1 MMRANM
7 KNFRTTPH
15 RSLVD
20 AVSLARRVALSMPR
34 GPVTGLVA
42 GLVACLSLL
51 WPALAQAVEGRHA
64 LIIGISHYA
73 PNVGADTLEGVP
85 YDMKSA
91 RQMAIAMGVDDKSI
105 IELRDEQATKR
116 NIEAQLARLTRR
128 VQQGDRV
135 FVYFSGHGTRMATGG
150 GCEEGL
156 LSFDGDM
163 INEQEFA
170 KYTGP
175 MSQRA
180 EKMITMVDSC
190 FSGGVLTTT
199 RALSSPAM
207 RPKFISKANQD
218 ACSTQGSNNL
228 VTRSL
233 LSELGRFGIKSE
245 NFVQIAAAKRDEVSW
260 DEPGRGG
267 MATQAIS
274 RCLLGEASDLNRS
287 GAVSL
292 DEVRACAQQ
301 IMDQRMA
308 PSRSRGLL
316 PSTIQVSGN
325 RNLVVTPSA
334 PPAPVV
340 VQAPPPAPVIV
351 QAPPAAVMAA
361 PPTATPVASPALPAT
376 QVEPVKLPGP
386 APSVVAVAP
395 TPAPTPAPTL
405 AAPAAPPAA
414 PLAAPAAPVAAPV
427 AAPAAPAAAPEPMGS
442 LATLQELFQQR
453 DSRRELLVSIPSPNL
468 RIGQDK
474 LSLSVKSPVAGYVYV
489 VMLGSDEKSFYLLF
503 PNKVDGD
510 NRIKA
515 NQTLLLPRP
524 SWEVTA
530 GGPAGTNRML
540 VVVSQSPRDPKVFVP
555 TDGGGGAF
563 TFAVADLVGRNRL
576 MDFFLGK
583 GVKGRSA
590 TMSAALVDI
599 KEIP

>member
-1 MMRANM
+1 M
-7 KNFRTTPH
+7 TPH
-15 RSLVD
+15 RSTQAALAAALPLAMPLVMPL
-20 AVSLARRVALSMPR
+20 VMSLALGLLSP
-34 GPVTGLVA
+34 T
-42 GLVACLSLL
+42 
-51 WPALAQAVEGRHA
+51 LAQAVEGRHA

-73 PNVGADTLEGVP
+73 SNVGADTLEGVP

-91 RQMAIAMGVDDKSI
+91 RQMATAMGVDDKAI

-116 NIEAQLARLTRR
+116 NIEAQLAKLSRR

-190 FSGGVLTTT
+190 FSGGVLATT

-207 RPKFISKANQD
+207 RPKFISKAKQD

-245 NFVQIAAAKRDEVSW
+245 NFVQIAASKRDEVSW

-292 DEVRACAQQ
+292 DEVRACAQK

-308 PSRSRGLL
+308 PSRARGLL

-334 PPAPVV
+334 PPAAPVV
-340 VQAPPPAPVIV
+340 VQAPPAAAPM
-351 QAPPAAVMAA
+351 PSTPPTPAAQAA
-361 PPTATPVASPALPAT
+361 
-376 QVEPVKLPGP
+376 VEPVKLPSP
-386 APSVVAVAP
+386 APTVVAVAP
-395 TPAPTPAPTL
+395 VSAPVTPPVSAPAPVATPVPTPALNPAPT
-405 AAPAAPPAA
+405 
-414 PLAAPAAPVAAPV
+414 
-427 AAPAAPAAAPEPMGS
+427 AAPEPMDS

-468 RIGQDK
+468 RIGQDR
-474 LSLSVKSPVAGYVYV
+474 LALSVKSPVAGYVYV

-515 NQTLLLPRP
+515 NQTLQLPRP

-530 GGPAGTNRML
+530 GGPPGTNRML

-563 TFAVADLVGRNRL
+563 TFAVADLAGRNRL

-590 TMSAALVDI
+590 SMSAALIDI

>member
-1 MMRANM
+1 M
-7 KNFRTTPH
+7 TSH
-15 RSLVD
+15 RSTQAALAAATPLAMSLV
-20 AVSLARRVALSMPR
+20 LGLLSP
-34 GPVTGLVA
+34 T
-42 GLVACLSLL
+42 
-51 WPALAQAVEGRHA
+51 LAQAVEGRHA

-73 PNVGADTLEGVP
+73 SNVGADTLEGVP

-91 RQMAIAMGVDDKSI
+91 RQMATAMGVDDKAI

-116 NIEAQLARLTRR
+116 NIEAQLAKLSRR

-190 FSGGVLTTT
+190 FSGGVLATT

-292 DEVRACAQQ
+292 DEVRACAQK

-334 PPAPVV
+334 PPAAPVVVQAPTPAPAPVV
-340 VQAPPPAPVIV
+340 VQAPPA
-351 QAPPAAVMAA
+351 AA
-361 PPTATPVASPALPAT
+361 PMLSTPLTPATPASAQAA
-376 QVEPVKLPGP
+376 VEPVKLPSP
-386 APSVVAVAP
+386 APTVVAVAP
-395 TPAPTPAPTL
+395 VTAPISAPVSAPAPAPVATPVPTPAL
-405 AAPAAPPAA
+405 NAAPP
-414 PLAAPAAPVAAPV
+414 
-427 AAPAAPAAAPEPMGS
+427 AAPEPMGS

-474 LSLSVKSPVAGYVYV
+474 LALSVKSPVAGYVYV

-515 NQTLLLPRP
+515 NQTLQLPRP
-524 SWEVTA
+524 SWDVTA
-530 GGPAGTNRML
+530 GGPPGTNRML

-563 TFAVADLVGRNRL
+563 TFAVADLAGRNRL

-590 TMSAALVDI
+590 SMSAALVDI

>member
-1 MMRANM
+1 M
-7 KNFRTTPH
+7 TSH
-15 RSLVD
+15 RSTHAALAAATPLAMPLVM
-20 AVSLARRVALSMPR
+20 SLALGLLSP
-34 GPVTGLVA
+34 T
-42 GLVACLSLL
+42 
-51 WPALAQAVEGRHA
+51 LAQAVEGRHA

-73 PNVGADTLEGVP
+73 SNVGADTLEGVP

-91 RQMAIAMGVDDKSI
+91 RQMATAMGVDDKAI

-116 NIEAQLARLTRR
+116 NIEAQLAKLTRR

-190 FSGGVLTTT
+190 FSGGVLATT

-292 DEVRACAQQ
+292 DEVRACAQK

-334 PPAPVV
+334 PPAAPVVVQAPTPAPAPVV
-340 VQAPPPAPVIV
+340 VQAPPA
-351 QAPPAAVMAA
+351 AA
-361 PPTATPVASPALPAT
+361 PMLSTPLTPATPASAQAA
-376 QVEPVKLPGP
+376 VEPVKLPSP
-386 APSVVAVAP
+386 APTVVAVAP
-395 TPAPTPAPTL
+395 VTAPISAPVSAPAPAPVATPVPTPAL
-405 AAPAAPPAA
+405 NAAPP
-414 PLAAPAAPVAAPV
+414 
-427 AAPAAPAAAPEPMGS
+427 AAPEPMGS

-474 LSLSVKSPVAGYVYV
+474 LALSVKSPVAGYVYV

-515 NQTLLLPRP
+515 NQTLQLPRP
-524 SWEVTA
+524 SWDVTA
-530 GGPAGTNRML
+530 GGPPGTNRML

-563 TFAVADLVGRNRL
+563 TFAVADLAGRNRL

-590 TMSAALVDI
+590 SMSAALVDI

>member
-1 MMRANM
+1 MRWWARADAEVIVCSSINIKRIAM
-7 KNFRTTPH
+7 EKFWMTSH
-15 RSLVD
+15 RSTQAALAAATPLAMPLVM
-20 AVSLARRVALSMPR
+20 SLALGLLSP
-34 GPVTGLVA
+34 T
-42 GLVACLSLL
+42 
-51 WPALAQAVEGRHA
+51 LAQAVEGRHA

-73 PNVGADTLEGVP
+73 SNVGADTLEGVP

-91 RQMAIAMGVDDKSI
+91 RQMATAMGVDDKAI

-116 NIEAQLARLTRR
+116 NIEAQLAKLSRR

-190 FSGGVLTTT
+190 FSGGVLATT

-260 DEPGRGG
+260 DEPGKGG
-267 MATQAIS
+267 IATQAIS

-340 VQAPPPAPVIV
+340 VQAPPPAPAIV
-351 QAPPAAVMAA
+351 QAPPPAVIAA
-361 PPTATPVASPALPAT
+361 PPPATQVASTAVQTT
-376 QVEPVKLPGP
+376 QVEPVKLPSP
-386 APSVVAVAP
+386 APGVVAVAP
-395 TPAPTPAPTL
+395 APTPTPTTAPAPT
-405 AAPAAPPAA
+405 AAVPAAPPAA
-414 PLAAPAAPVAAPV
+414 PLASP
-427 AAPAAPAAAPEPMGS
+427 AAPEPMGS

-453 DSRRELLVSIPSPNL
+453 YSRRELLVSIPSPNL

-563 TFAVADLVGRNRL
+563 TFAVADLAGRNRL

>member
-1 MMRANM
+1 M
-7 KNFRTTPH
+7 TPH
-15 RSLVD
+15 RSTQAALAAALPLAMPLVMSL
-20 AVSLARRVALSMPR
+20 VMSLALGLLSPTR
-34 GPVTGLVA
+34 
-42 GLVACLSLL
+42 
-51 WPALAQAVEGRHA
+51 AQAVEGRHA

-73 PNVGADTLEGVP
+73 SNVGADTLEGVP

-91 RQMAIAMGVDDKSI
+91 RQMATAMGVDDKAI

-116 NIEAQLARLTRR
+116 NIEAQLAKLSRR

-190 FSGGVLTTT
+190 FSGGVLATT

-267 MATQAIS
+267 IATQAIS

-292 DEVRACAQQ
+292 DEVRACAQK

-308 PSRSRGLL
+308 PSRARGLL

-334 PPAPVV
+334 PPAAPVVMQAPPTAPAPVV
-340 VQAPPPAPVIV
+340 VQAPPAAAPMASTPPTPAT
-351 QAPPAAVMAA
+351 PAAAQAA
-361 PPTATPVASPALPAT
+361 
-376 QVEPVKLPGP
+376 VEPVKLPSP
-386 APSVVAVAP
+386 APTVVAVAP
-395 TPAPTPAPTL
+395 VTPPVSAPVSAPAPVPTPVPTPALNPAPT
-405 AAPAAPPAA
+405 
-414 PLAAPAAPVAAPV
+414 
-427 AAPAAPAAAPEPMGS
+427 AAPEPMDS

-468 RIGQDK
+468 RIGQDR
-474 LSLSVKSPVAGYVYV
+474 LALSVKSPVAGYVYV

-515 NQTLLLPRP
+515 NQTLQLPRP

-530 GGPAGTNRML
+530 GGPPGTNRML

-563 TFAVADLVGRNRL
+563 TFAVADLAGRNRL

-590 TMSAALVDI
+590 SMSAALVDI

>member
-1 MMRANM
+1 M

-15 RSLVD
+15 RSTV
-20 AVSLARRVALSMPR
+20 AAESAARQFALSMTR
-34 GPVTGLVA
+34 GRVNSLAAGLVTGLVA
-42 GLVACLSLL
+42 GLSLL
-51 WPALAQAVEGRHA
+51 SPTLAQAVEGRHA

-73 PNVGADTLEGVP
+73 SNVGADTLEGVP

-116 NIEAQLARLTRR
+116 NIEAQLAKLTRR

-135 FVYFSGHGTRMATGG
+135 FVYFSGHGTRMATSG

-260 DEPGRGG
+260 DEPGKGG
-267 MATQAIS
+267 IATQAIS

-351 QAPPAAVMAA
+351 QAPPPAVIAA
-361 PPTATPVASPALPAT
+361 PPPATQVASTAVQTT
-376 QVEPVKLPGP
+376 QVEPVKLPSP

-395 TPAPTPAPTL
+395 TPAPAPAPAPAPT
-405 AAPAAPPAA
+405 
-414 PLAAPAAPVAAPV
+414 V
-427 AAPAAPAAAPEPMGS
+427 AAPAAAPEPMGS

-474 LSLSVKSPVAGYVYV
+474 LALSVKSPVAGYVYV

-563 TFAVADLVGRNRL
+563 TFAVADLAGRNRL

-583 GVKGRSA
+583 GVKGRTA
-590 TMSAALVDI
+590 TMSAALLDI

>member
-1 MMRANM
+1 M
-7 KNFRTTPH
+7 TPH
-15 RSLVD
+15 RSTQAAPAAALPLAMPLVMPL
-20 AVSLARRVALSMPR
+20 VMSLALGLLSP
-34 GPVTGLVA
+34 T
-42 GLVACLSLL
+42 
-51 WPALAQAVEGRHA
+51 LAQAVEGRHA

-73 PNVGADTLEGVP
+73 SNVGADTLEGVP

-91 RQMAIAMGVDDKSI
+91 RQMATAMGVDDKAI

-116 NIEAQLARLTRR
+116 NIEAQLAKLSRR

-190 FSGGVLTTT
+190 FSGGVLATT

-292 DEVRACAQQ
+292 DEVRACAQK

-308 PSRSRGLL
+308 PSRARGLL

-334 PPAPVV
+334 PPAAPVV
-340 VQAPPPAPVIV
+340 VQAPPAAAPMPSTPPTPAT
-351 QAPPAAVMAA
+351 PAAAQAA
-361 PPTATPVASPALPAT
+361 
-376 QVEPVKLPGP
+376 VEPVKLPSP
-386 APSVVAVAP
+386 APTVVAVAP
-395 TPAPTPAPTL
+395 VSAPVTPPVSAPAPVATPVPTPALNPAPT
-405 AAPAAPPAA
+405 
-414 PLAAPAAPVAAPV
+414 
-427 AAPAAPAAAPEPMGS
+427 AAPEPMDS

-468 RIGQDK
+468 RIGQDR
-474 LSLSVKSPVAGYVYV
+474 LALSVKSPVAGYVYV

-515 NQTLLLPRP
+515 NQTLQLPRP

-530 GGPAGTNRML
+530 GGPPGTNRML

-563 TFAVADLVGRNRL
+563 TFAVADLAGRNRL

-590 TMSAALVDI
+590 SMSAALIDI

>member
-1 MMRANM
+1 M
-7 KNFRTTPH
+7 TPH
-15 RSLVD
+15 RSTQAALAAALPLAMPLVMPL
-20 AVSLARRVALSMPR
+20 VMSLALGLLSP
-34 GPVTGLVA
+34 T
-42 GLVACLSLL
+42 
-51 WPALAQAVEGRHA
+51 LAQAVEGRHA

-73 PNVGADTLEGVP
+73 SNVGADTLEGVP

-91 RQMAIAMGVDDKSI
+91 RQMATAMGVDDKAI

-116 NIEAQLARLTRR
+116 NIEAQLAKLSRR

-190 FSGGVLTTT
+190 FSGGVLATT

-207 RPKFISKANQD
+207 RPKFISKAKQD

-245 NFVQIAAAKRDEVSW
+245 NFVQIAASKRDEVSW

-292 DEVRACAQQ
+292 DEVRACAQK

-308 PSRSRGLL
+308 PSRARGLL

-334 PPAPVV
+334 PPAAPVV
-340 VQAPPPAPVIV
+340 VQAPPAAAPM
-351 QAPPAAVMAA
+351 PSTPPTPAAQAA
-361 PPTATPVASPALPAT
+361 
-376 QVEPVKLPGP
+376 VEPVKLPSP
-386 APSVVAVAP
+386 APTVVAVAP
-395 TPAPTPAPTL
+395 VSAPVTPPVSAPVSAPAPVATPVPTPALNPAPT
-405 AAPAAPPAA
+405 
-414 PLAAPAAPVAAPV
+414 
-427 AAPAAPAAAPEPMGS
+427 AAPEPMDS

-468 RIGQDK
+468 RIGQDR
-474 LSLSVKSPVAGYVYV
+474 LALSVKSPVAGYVYV

-515 NQTLLLPRP
+515 NQTLQLPRP

-530 GGPAGTNRML
+530 GGPPGTNRML

-563 TFAVADLVGRNRL
+563 TFAVADLAGRNRL

-590 TMSAALVDI
+590 SMSAALIDI

>member
-1 MMRANM
+1 M
-7 KNFRTTPH
+7 TSH
-15 RSLVD
+15 RSTHAALAAATPLAMPLVM
-20 AVSLARRVALSMPR
+20 SLALGLLSP
-34 GPVTGLVA
+34 T
-42 GLVACLSLL
+42 
-51 WPALAQAVEGRHA
+51 LAQAVEGRHA

-73 PNVGADTLEGVP
+73 SNVGADTLEGVP

-91 RQMAIAMGVDDKSI
+91 RQMATAMGVDDKAI

-116 NIEAQLARLTRR
+116 NIEAQLAKLTRR

-199 RALSSPAM
+199 RALSSSAI

-260 DEPGRGG
+260 DEPGKGG

-292 DEVRACAQQ
+292 DEVRACAQK
-301 IMDQRMA
+301 IMDQRME

-316 PSTIQVSGN
+316 SSTIQVSGN

-334 PPAPVV
+334 PPAAPVVVQAPTPAPAPVV
-340 VQAPPPAPVIV
+340 VQAPPA
-351 QAPPAAVMAA
+351 AA
-361 PPTATPVASPALPAT
+361 PMLSTPLTPATPASAQAA
-376 QVEPVKLPGP
+376 VEPVKLPSP
-386 APSVVAVAP
+386 APTVVAVAP
-395 TPAPTPAPTL
+395 VTAPISAPVSAPAPAPVATPVPTPALNP
-405 AAPAAPPAA
+405 APP
-414 PLAAPAAPVAAPV
+414 
-427 AAPAAPAAAPEPMGS
+427 AAPEPMGS

-474 LSLSVKSPVAGYVYV
+474 LALSVKSPVAGYVYV

-515 NQTLLLPRP
+515 NQTLQLPRP
-524 SWEVTA
+524 SWDVTA
-530 GGPAGTNRML
+530 GGPPGTNRML

-563 TFAVADLVGRNRL
+563 TFAVADLAGRNRL

-590 TMSAALVDI
+590 SMSAALVDI

>member
-1 MMRANM
+1 M
-7 KNFRTTPH
+7 TPH
-15 RSLVD
+15 RSTQAALAAALPLAMPLVMPL
-20 AVSLARRVALSMPR
+20 VMSLALGLLSP
-34 GPVTGLVA
+34 T
-42 GLVACLSLL
+42 
-51 WPALAQAVEGRHA
+51 LAQAVEGRHA

-73 PNVGADTLEGVP
+73 SNVGADTLEGVP

-91 RQMAIAMGVDDKSI
+91 RQMATAMGVDDKAI

-116 NIEAQLARLTRR
+116 NIEAQLAKLSRR

-190 FSGGVLTTT
+190 FSGGVLATT

-207 RPKFISKANQD
+207 RPKFISKAKQD

-245 NFVQIAAAKRDEVSW
+245 NFVQIAASKRDEVSW

-292 DEVRACAQQ
+292 DEVRACAQK

-308 PSRSRGLL
+308 PSRARGLL

-334 PPAPVV
+334 PPAAPVV
-340 VQAPPPAPVIV
+340 VQAPPAAAPMPSTPPTPAT
-351 QAPPAAVMAA
+351 PAAAQAA
-361 PPTATPVASPALPAT
+361 
-376 QVEPVKLPGP
+376 VEPVKLPSP
-386 APSVVAVAP
+386 APTVVAVAP
-395 TPAPTPAPTL
+395 VSAPVTPPVSAPAPVATPVPTPALNPAPT
-405 AAPAAPPAA
+405 
-414 PLAAPAAPVAAPV
+414 
-427 AAPAAPAAAPEPMGS
+427 AAPEPMDS

-468 RIGQDK
+468 RIGQDR
-474 LSLSVKSPVAGYVYV
+474 LALSVKSPVAGYVYV

-515 NQTLLLPRP
+515 NQTLQLPRP

-530 GGPAGTNRML
+530 GGPPGTNRML

-563 TFAVADLVGRNRL
+563 TFAVADLAGRNRL

-590 TMSAALVDI
+590 SMSAALIDI

>member
-1 MMRANM
+1 M
-7 KNFRTTPH
+7 TPH
-15 RSLVD
+15 RSTQAALAAALPLAMPLVMPL
-20 AVSLARRVALSMPR
+20 VMSLALGLLSP
-34 GPVTGLVA
+34 T
-42 GLVACLSLL
+42 
-51 WPALAQAVEGRHA
+51 LAQAVEGRHA

-73 PNVGADTLEGVP
+73 SNVGADTLEGVP

-91 RQMAIAMGVDDKSI
+91 RQMATAMGVDDKAI

-116 NIEAQLARLTRR
+116 NIEAQLAKLSRR

-190 FSGGVLTTT
+190 FSGGVLATT

-207 RPKFISKANQD
+207 RPKFISKAKQD

-292 DEVRACAQQ
+292 DEVRACAQK

-308 PSRSRGLL
+308 PSRARGLL

-334 PPAPVV
+334 PPAAPVV
-340 VQAPPPAPVIV
+340 VQAPPAAAPM
-351 QAPPAAVMAA
+351 PSTPPTPAAQAA
-361 PPTATPVASPALPAT
+361 
-376 QVEPVKLPGP
+376 VEPVKLPSP
-386 APSVVAVAP
+386 APTAVAVAP
-395 TPAPTPAPTL
+395 VSAPVTPPVSAPAPVATPVPTPALNPAPT
-405 AAPAAPPAA
+405 
-414 PLAAPAAPVAAPV
+414 
-427 AAPAAPAAAPEPMGS
+427 AAPEPMDS

-468 RIGQDK
+468 RIGQDR
-474 LSLSVKSPVAGYVYV
+474 LALSVKSPVAGYVYV

-515 NQTLLLPRP
+515 NQTLQLPRP

-530 GGPAGTNRML
+530 GGPPGTNRML

-563 TFAVADLVGRNRL
+563 TFAVADLAGRNRL

-590 TMSAALVDI
+590 SMSAALIDI

>member
-1 MMRANM
+1 M
-7 KNFRTTPH
+7 KNFRTAPH

-20 AVSLARRVALSMPR
+20 AVSVARRIALSMTR
-34 GPVTGLVA
+34 GRVNGLTAGLVTGLVA
-42 GLVACLSLL
+42 GLSLL
-51 WPALAQAVEGRHA
+51 SPTLAQAVEGRHA

-73 PNVGADTLEGVP
+73 SNVGADTLEGVP

-116 NIEAQLARLTRR
+116 NIEAQLAKLTRR

-190 FSGGVLTTT
+190 FSGGVLATT

-260 DEPGRGG
+260 DEPGKGG
-267 MATQAIS
+267 IATQAIS

-340 VQAPPPAPVIV
+340 VQAPPPAPAIV
-351 QAPPAAVMAA
+351 QAPPPAVIAA
-361 PPTATPVASPALPAT
+361 PPPATQVASTAVQTT
-376 QVEPVKLPGP
+376 QVEPVKLPSP
-386 APSVVAVAP
+386 APGVVAVAP
-395 TPAPTPAPTL
+395 APTPTPTPTPTTAPAPT
-405 AAPAAPPAA
+405 AAVPAAPPAA
-414 PLAAPAAPVAAPV
+414 PLASP
-427 AAPAAPAAAPEPMGS
+427 AAPEPMGP

-474 LSLSVKSPVAGYVYV
+474 LSLSVKSQVAGYVYV

-563 TFAVADLVGRNRL
+563 TFAVADLAGRNRL

-583 GVKGRSA
+583 GVKGRSVS
-590 TMSAALVDI
+590 MSAALLDI

>member
-1 MMRANM
+1 MRWWARADAEVVVCSSINIKRIAM
-7 KNFRTTPH
+7 EKFWMTPH
-15 RSLVD
+15 RSTQAALAAALPLAMPLVMPL
-20 AVSLARRVALSMPR
+20 VMSLALGLLSP
-34 GPVTGLVA
+34 T
-42 GLVACLSLL
+42 
-51 WPALAQAVEGRHA
+51 LAQAVEGRHA

-73 PNVGADTLEGVP
+73 SNVGADTLEGVP

-91 RQMAIAMGVDDKSI
+91 RQMATAMGVDDKAI

-116 NIEAQLARLTRR
+116 NIEAQLAKLSRR

-190 FSGGVLTTT
+190 FSGGVLATT

-207 RPKFISKANQD
+207 RPKFISKAKQD

-245 NFVQIAAAKRDEVSW
+245 NFVQIAASKRDEVSW

-292 DEVRACAQQ
+292 DEVRACAQK

-308 PSRSRGLL
+308 PSRARGLL

-334 PPAPVV
+334 PPAAPVV
-340 VQAPPPAPVIV
+340 VQAPPAAAPM
-351 QAPPAAVMAA
+351 PSTPPTPAAQAA
-361 PPTATPVASPALPAT
+361 
-376 QVEPVKLPGP
+376 VEPVKLPSP
-386 APSVVAVAP
+386 APTVVAVAP
-395 TPAPTPAPTL
+395 VSAPVTPPVSAPAPVATPVPTPALNPAPT
-405 AAPAAPPAA
+405 
-414 PLAAPAAPVAAPV
+414 
-427 AAPAAPAAAPEPMGS
+427 AAPEPMDS

-468 RIGQDK
+468 RIGQDR
-474 LSLSVKSPVAGYVYV
+474 LALSVKSPVAGYVYV

-515 NQTLLLPRP
+515 NQTLQLPRP

-530 GGPAGTNRML
+530 GGPPGTNRML

-563 TFAVADLVGRNRL
+563 TFAVADLAGRNRL

-590 TMSAALVDI
+590 SMSAALIDI

>member
-1 MMRANM
+1 M
-7 KNFRTTPH
+7 TSH
-15 RSLVD
+15 RSTHAALAAATPLAMSLV
-20 AVSLARRVALSMPR
+20 LGLLSP
-34 GPVTGLVA
+34 T
-42 GLVACLSLL
+42 
-51 WPALAQAVEGRHA
+51 LAQAVEGRHA

-73 PNVGADTLEGVP
+73 SNVGADTLEGVP

-116 NIEAQLARLTRR
+116 NIEAQLAKLTRR

-199 RALSSPAM
+199 RALSSSAI

-260 DEPGRGG
+260 DEPGKGG

-292 DEVRACAQQ
+292 DEVRACAQK
-301 IMDQRMA
+301 IMDQRME

-316 PSTIQVSGN
+316 SSTIQVSGN
-325 RNLVVTPSA
+325 RNLVVTPSAPPA

-351 QAPPAAVMAA
+351 QAPPPAVIAVSPT
-361 PPTATPVASPALPAT
+361 PPATQVATPVLQTT
-376 QVEPVKLPGP
+376 QVEPVKLPSP
-386 APSVVAVAP
+386 APSVVAIAPTPTPTP
-395 TPAPTPAPTL
+395 TPAP
-405 AAPAAPPAA
+405 APATTVPATPPAVPLAPP
-414 PLAAPAAPVAAPV
+414 
-427 AAPAAPAAAPEPMGS
+427 AAPEPMGS

-453 DSRRELLVSIPSPNL
+453 DSRRELLVSVPSPNL

-474 LSLSVKSPVAGYVYV
+474 LALSVKSPVAGYVYV

-563 TFAVADLVGRNRL
+563 TFAVADLAGRNRL

>member
-1 MMRANM
+1 M
-7 KNFRTTPH
+7 TPH
-15 RSLVD
+15 RSTQAALAAALPLAMPLVMPL
-20 AVSLARRVALSMPR
+20 VMSLALGLLSP
-34 GPVTGLVA
+34 T
-42 GLVACLSLL
+42 
-51 WPALAQAVEGRHA
+51 LAQAVEGRHA

-73 PNVGADTLEGVP
+73 SNVGADTLEGVP

-91 RQMAIAMGVDDKSI
+91 RQMATAMGVDDKAI

-116 NIEAQLARLTRR
+116 NIEAQLAKLSRR

-190 FSGGVLTTT
+190 FSGGVLATT

-207 RPKFISKANQD
+207 RPKFISKAKQD

-245 NFVQIAAAKRDEVSW
+245 NFVQIAASKRDEVSW

-267 MATQAIS
+267 IATQAIS

-292 DEVRACAQQ
+292 DEVRACAQK

-308 PSRSRGLL
+308 PSRARGLL

-334 PPAPVV
+334 PPAAPVV
-340 VQAPPPAPVIV
+340 VQAPPAAAPM
-351 QAPPAAVMAA
+351 PSTPPTPAAQAA
-361 PPTATPVASPALPAT
+361 
-376 QVEPVKLPGP
+376 VEPVKLPSP
-386 APSVVAVAP
+386 APTAVAVAP
-395 TPAPTPAPTL
+395 VSAPVTPPVSAPAPVATPVPTPALNPAPT
-405 AAPAAPPAA
+405 
-414 PLAAPAAPVAAPV
+414 
-427 AAPAAPAAAPEPMGS
+427 AAPEPMDS

-468 RIGQDK
+468 RIGQDR
-474 LSLSVKSPVAGYVYV
+474 LALSVKSPVAGYVYV

-515 NQTLLLPRP
+515 NQTLQLPRP

-530 GGPAGTNRML
+530 GGPPGTNRML

-563 TFAVADLVGRNRL
+563 TFAVADLAGRNRL

-590 TMSAALVDI
+590 SMSAALIDI